1 MSCYKALIREG
12 NWTSGK
18 FRSLL
23 ANNVTIALDVMRE
36 SFSVQKKKQQ
46 LLDIVAQSQLSVSV
60 LHVASQLLCFEAI
73 PAAFFRNFVERAVKN
88 LPLIKDAKLQRQL
101 VRCFCFF
108 LSGVYKKGVVDLA
121 VWMCGCCF
129 KSSLQRMWLQ
139 G

>member
-46 LLDIVAQSQLSVSV
+46 LLDIVVQSQLSVSV
-60 LHVASQLLCFEAI
+60 LHVASQLL
-73 PAAFFRNFVERAVKN
+73 
-88 LPLIKDAKLQRQL
+88 
-101 VRCFCFF
+101 
-108 LSGVYKKGVVDLA
+108 
-121 VWMCGCCF
+121 
-129 KSSLQRMWLQ
+129 
-139 G
+139 